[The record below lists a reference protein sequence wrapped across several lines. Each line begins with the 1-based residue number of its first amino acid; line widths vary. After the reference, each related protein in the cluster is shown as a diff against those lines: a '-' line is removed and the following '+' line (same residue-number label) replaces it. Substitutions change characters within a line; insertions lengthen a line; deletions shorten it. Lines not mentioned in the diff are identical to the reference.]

1 MLAYAD
7 RPGVM
12 GTVGTLLGE
21 ADVNIEAAQISQELS
36 GALAIMVLRV
46 DASPDADLL
55 ERIGQAVDARRHPGD
70 PGRLSRRQ
78 SVRRTRART
87 VKSVTRLGR

>member
-1 MLAYAD
+1 
-7 RPGVM
+7 M

-36 GALAIMVLRV
+36 GRSAIMVLRV

-55 ERIGQAVDARRHPGD
+55 ERISQAVDARAI
-70 PGRLSRRQ
+70 
-78 SVRRTRART
+78 RAIPA
-87 VKSVTRLGR
+87 G